1 MNSRIKDKID
11 ELNKLI
17 DELEEIIPEDLE
29 LYIEDKKL
37 RAASERYFERIVE
50 CVVSLS
56 FKIVQERKLEVP
68 DDDKT
73 VFETLQKHN
82 FIDKVLAE
90 RFKNAKGMRNIL
102 AHEYGKVDDTLVFEA
117 IHSKIIPDVE
127 DFIKQIKKRLVK

>member
-17 DELEEIIPEDLE
+17 GELEEIIPEDLE

-50 CVVSLS
+50 SVVSLA
-56 FKIVQERKLEVP
+56 FKIVQEKKLEVP

-73 VFETLQKHN
+73 VFETLQKYH

-102 AHEYGKVDDTLVFEA
+102 AQEYGKVDDTLVFEA

-127 DFIKQIKKRLVK
+127 DFIKQIKKRLA